1 MNRGIEIIDEERSD
15 RGTAQDEC
23 DRPLRLGG
31 ILEDG
36 VDEGRGVLRG
46 LWRVEDNGGLE
57 ARSQRLKRSMHYLQ
71 RLPDLDAGIV
81 LPALRGIGE
90 EILVAALEGVDTAGQ
105 FVAVGYQGE
114 VLRGVLRRGP
124 RPPSRKRSSSRV
136 IQPRIME
143 RRYARFSGMSA
154 KYT

>member
-1 MNRGIEIIDEERSD
+1 MNRGIEIVDEERAD

-46 LWRVEDNGGLE
+46 LRRVAGNCGLE
-57 ARSQRLKRSMHYLQ
+57 KRGELLERGMHPLQ
-71 RLPDLDAGIV
+71 RLPDLDACIV

-90 EILVAALEGVDTAGQ
+90 EILVPALEGVDTAGQ
-105 FVAVGYQGE
+105 FVVVGNQDE
-114 VLRGVLRRGP
+114 VLRGALRRSP
-124 RPPSRKRSSSRV
+124 RPLPRERSSSRV
-136 IQPRIME
+136 IQPRIIA
-143 RRYARFSGMSA
+143 RR
-154 KYT
+154 

>member
-1 MNRGIEIIDEERSD
+1 VNRGVEIVDEERAD

-46 LWRVEDNGGLE
+46 LWRVEDNCGLE
-57 ARSQRLKRSMHYLQ
+57 TRTQLLERSMHPLQ
-71 RLPDLDAGIV
+71 RLSDLDACIV

-90 EILVAALEGVDTAGQ
+90 EILVAALERVDTAGQ
-105 FVAVGYQGE
+105 FVVVGYQDE

-124 RPPSRKRSSSRV
+124 RPPPRKRSSSRV
-136 IQPRIME
+136 IQPRIMA
-143 RRYARFSGMSA
+143 RR
-154 KYT
+154 